1 MSRLT
6 DYAISWSAFL
16 RLLSFPDTDSDFSI
30 VIDFDSEQE
39 LVFDSLSEALCE
51 TYSRL
56 RQHDCDTVQIY
67 FRYYNDELSYE
78 ERAHVL
84 LFQFFVF
91 DDSVQ
96 IDSYIDL
103 L

>member
-1 MSRLT
+1 MSSLT
-6 DYAISWSAFL
+6 DFAISWPAFL

-39 LVFDSLSEALCE
+39 LVYGSVSEALCE

-56 RQHDCDTVQIY
+56 KQHDCDAIQVY
-67 FRYYNDELSYE
+67 FRYYNDNLFCE

-84 LFQFFVF
+84 LFQFSNF
-91 DDSVQ
+91 DDSYQ

>member
-1 MSRLT
+1 MSNLT
-6 DYAISWSAFL
+6 DYAISWPVFL
-16 RLLSFPDTDSDFSI
+16 KLLSFPDTHSNFSI
-30 VIDFDSEQE
+30 VIDFDPKQE
-39 LVFDSLSEALCE
+39 LVYGSLSDALCE

-56 RQHDCDTVQIY
+56 RQRDCDTVQVY

-91 DDSVQ
+91 DNSVQ